1 MARTECNNPKRQL
14 RRMLKLTK
22 KWSNKAYR
30 NVRRSVIL
38 KTKSRKILRKR
49 KRSQKE
55 TKKKKKA
62 HLKKVIHL
70 ARMTAMMMTLMPR
83 KRNHTKEMMIST

>member
-1 MARTECNNPKRQL
+1 M
-14 RRMLKLTK
+14 
-22 KWSNKAYR
+22 
-30 NVRRSVIL
+30 
-38 KTKSRKILRKR
+38 RKR

>member
-1 MARTECNNPKRQL
+1 
-14 RRMLKLTK
+14 MLKLTK

-55 TKKKKKA
+55 AKKKMKA
-62 HLKKVIHL
+62 HLKKEIHL
-70 ARMTAMMMTLMPR
+70 ARMTAMMMTLMR
-83 KRNHTKEMMIST
+83 KRNLTREMMIST